1 MRIIVINGSPKSD
14 SSSVTM
20 QYIKYLQKRLPQAE
34 FVILNVAN
42 KIKVL
47 ESNPRQ
53 FEETIAAIK
62 ASDGIIWGFPVYY
75 LLVSSQLKRF
85 IELVYERNSVDAFHS
100 KPVAAISTSIH
111 FCDNYALN
119 YIKEVSEDLGMN
131 FFDYYT
137 ADMMDLNNEKERN
150 RLYKFGTNF
159 LSFIQSGIQNTRQ
172 SLPLQSK
179 QPELDFSHSPSKTV
193 PTSKKVVILTD
204 EQETN
209 HNLQRMTLYL
219 KKLFGSQAEIVNLH
233 DTKVNGGCLG
243 CIQCGYDFTCVYDGH
258 DDYRKVYEVKI
269 VTADIIIYAG
279 TIRDRYLSAKW
290 KQFFDRS
297 FFHNHTPMLSGKQ
310 VGMVI
315 SGPFRQMDNLK
326 NLFRNYFEVQKVNV
340 AGIVSDDQDDSS
352 TVETGLYNLAV
363 KLSMLAEQEYT
374 APIGF
379 LGIAGK
385 KLFRDELYSRLRFP
399 FVKDYQSYKALGN
412 FDFPQKDLKTLLT
425 NNFVIFLSRFPK
437 IRKEIYSKHMAT
449 HIVNS
454 FSKIIKQAGVGNE

>member
-34 FVILNVAN
+34 FVILNIAN
-42 KIKVL
+42 KIKAL
-47 ESNPRQ
+47 ESNTQQ

-62 ASDGIIWGFPVYY
+62 ASDGIIWGFPLYY

-85 IELVYERNSVDAFHS
+85 IELVYERNSEAAFRS
-100 KPVAAISTSIH
+100 KPTAAISTSIH

-131 FFDYYT
+131 FFDYYA
-137 ADMMDLNNEKERN
+137 ADMMDLNNEKERT
-150 RLYKFGTNF
+150 RLNLFAANF
-159 LSFIQSGIQNTRQ
+159 VSFIQSGAQNPRQ
-172 SLPLQSK
+172 SMPLQYK
-179 QPELDFSHSPSKTV
+179 PAELDFSHSPSKTV

-209 HNLQRMTLYL
+209 HNLRHMTSYL

-243 CIQCGYDFTCVYDGH
+243 CIRCGYDFNCVYDGQ
-258 DDYRKVYEVKI
+258 DDYRKVYETKI
-269 VTADIIIYAG
+269 ITADIIIYAG

-297 FFHNHTPMLSGKQ
+297 FFHNHTPMLNGKQ
-310 VGMVI
+310 VAMVI

-326 NLFRNYFEVQKVNV
+326 NLFQNYFEVLHVNLT
-340 AGIVSDDQDDSS
+340 GIVSDDYEDSS
-352 TVETGLYNLAV
+352 IVETGLYNLAV
-363 KLSMLAEQEYT
+363 KLAAMAEQEYV
-374 APIGF
+374 APMSF
-379 LGIAGK
+379 LGVAGK
-385 KLFRDELYSRLRFP
+385 KLFRDELYIRLRFP
-399 FVKDYQSYKALGN
+399 FVKDYQSYKERGN
-412 FDFPQKDLKTLLT
+412 FDFPQKDVKTLLM
-425 NNFVIFLSRFPK
+425 NNFFTFLARFPK
-437 IRKEIYSKHMAT
+437 IRKEIYSKHMMT
-449 HIVNS
+449 GIINS
-454 FSKIIKQAGVGNE
+454 FSKITEQG